1 MRFSLSAEIATIAN
15 NNELAT
21 DLRSLYFRLP
31 REGTN
36 QSGDALMPRFDA
48 IAIGIGLSATA
59 TPAFA
64 AVPVP
69 APVAGVG
76 FGAVLLIG
84 MGYRALKR
92 RHDG

>member
-1 MRFSLSAEIATIAN
+1 MGGRQETELGDGSMARFEKIAFGVV
-15 NNELAT
+15 LA
-21 DLRSLYFRLP
+21 
-31 REGTN
+31 
-36 QSGDALMPRFDA
+36 
-48 IAIGIGLSATA
+48 ATA

-69 APVAGVG
+69 APIAGVG
-76 FGAVLLIG
+76 IGGVLLIG

>member
-1 MRFSLSAEIATIAN
+1 MARFEKIAFGVV
-15 NNELAT
+15 LA
-21 DLRSLYFRLP
+21 
-31 REGTN
+31 
-36 QSGDALMPRFDA
+36 
-48 IAIGIGLSATA
+48 ATA

-69 APVAGVG
+69 APIAGVG
-76 FGAVLLIG
+76 IGAVLLIG